1 MLADNCVGRIGWKC
15 RQAIAR
21 GGNMSKKNRKR
32 NKVNNVLKAM
42 GATGI
47 ILGGGSARC

>member
-1 MLADNCVGRIGWKC
+1 
-15 RQAIAR
+15 
-21 GGNMSKKNRKR
+21 MSKKSRKR

-47 ILGGGSARC
+47 VLGGGGSRRECCTGR

>member
-1 MLADNCVGRIGWKC
+1 MIFADSRVGQIERK
-15 RQAIAR
+15 REQAKAR
-21 GGNMSKKNRKR
+21 GGSMSKKKHKR

-47 ILGGGSARC
+47 VMGG